1 MCTFKYQLV
10 EWPGPANPYKPDK
23 FIHMTVQEAYKL
35 NNLLI
40 MNGETIR
47 WVQV

>member
-10 EWPGPANPYKPDK
+10 EWSSPTKPYKPDK
-23 FIHMTVQEAYKL
+23 FIHMTEQEAYSL

-40 MNGETIR
+40 INGETIR

>member
-10 EWPGPANPYKPDK
+10 EWSNAANPYKPNK
-23 FIHMTVQEAYKL
+23 FIHMTEQEAYKL
-35 NNLLI
+35 NNQLI
-40 MNGETIR
+40 LNGETIR